1 MDVAQYDV
9 ASTKSGKTAA
19 SIKAL
24 SLTLS
29 STSVVKHYMD
39 VKRRLSECL
48 TMQNTRS
55 KKNEGK

>member
-39 VKRRLSECL
+39 VDKVHHQLVLFIQYIVLE
-48 TMQNTRS
+48 
-55 KKNEGK
+55 

>member
-9 ASTKSGKTAA
+9 VSTKSGTAA

-29 STSVVKHYMD
+29 STSVVKHHMD
-39 VKRRLSECL
+39 LDEEHHQLV
-48 TMQNTRS
+48 
-55 KKNEGK
+55 

>member
-9 ASTKSGKTAA
+9 VSTKSGKAAA

-39 VKRRLSECL
+39 PDEKHHQLV
-48 TMQNTRS
+48 
-55 KKNEGK
+55 